1 MRILIATDG
10 SKFSKAAIDQYCS
23 TFAKPDDEVRII
35 SVVEP
40 MTHVVGAPFGVVD
53 DYYNTY
59 IKDARSE
66 AADHV
71 EEAKAAIAERCGI
84 GNIATELIVG
94 PPARSIIED
103 ATEWK
108 ADLILMGSHG
118 RGFWKRVYLG
128 SVSSSVVHH
137 APCSVLV
144 VRTEN

>member
-10 SKFSKAAIDQYCS
+10 SEFSKAAIDRYCS
-23 TFAKPDDEVRII
+23 TFAKPDDEVRLV

-59 IKDARSE
+59 IREARSE
-66 AADHV
+66 AAIQV
-71 EEAKAAIAERCGI
+71 EEAKTAIAERCGI
-84 GNIATELIVG
+84 SSITTELIVG

-103 ATEWK
+103 AADWK
-108 ADLILMGSHG
+108 ADLIMMGSHG

-144 VRTEN
+144 VRTQS